1 MFRKDPTLKY
11 KDPITESKPIH
22 GLVHVLKLQNLP
34 ELARAVQ
41 TLDYISGQVNTA
53 TVAIWSSHRFIA
65 FFTFL
70 LKNVRECILPLSSSF
85 FFF

>member
-1 MFRKDPTLKY
+1 MFCKDPTLKY

-22 GLVHVLKLQNLP
+22 GLVHVLKPQNLP

-53 TVAIWSSHRFIA
+53 TVAI
-65 FFTFL
+65 
-70 LKNVRECILPLSSSF
+70 
-85 FFF
+85 